1 MQRIRTIYL
10 YNTILPIIV
19 KTKIDKER
27 RISLA
32 LIKKSYRIKL
42 DKCEVID
49 NIFYFRD
56 RIFVLNNKRLHTTI
70 I

>member
-19 KTKIDKER
+19 KTKVDNER
-27 RISLA
+27 QISYA
-32 LIKKSYRIKL
+32 LIKKNYYIEF
-42 DKCEVID
+42 DKCKVIN
-49 NIFYFRD
+49 NIFYFRNC
-56 RIFVLNNKRLHTTI
+56 IFVLNNKRLRIVI